1 MEIIK
6 KVSFVDMFKSDK
18 QRKKEYISDYMV
30 NRVKKDHSERT
41 ISERIV
47 LQAYLELKFVLD
59 SRLLGAIEAVLVME
73 GVLKGGEPFDLQKKN
88 KKFLFVEYT
97 EKEGYNSFII
107 RKAKEFLQERGVI

>member
-1 MEIIK
+1 METIK
-6 KVSFVDMFKSDK
+6 KSPFTDMFKSDK
-18 QRKKEYISDYMV
+18 QRRKEYISNYMA

-59 SRLLGAIEAVLVME
+59 SRLLGAIEATLVME
-73 GVLKGGEPFDLQKKN
+73 GVLKGGEPFDFQEKN
-88 KKFLFVEYT
+88 KKFLFFEYA